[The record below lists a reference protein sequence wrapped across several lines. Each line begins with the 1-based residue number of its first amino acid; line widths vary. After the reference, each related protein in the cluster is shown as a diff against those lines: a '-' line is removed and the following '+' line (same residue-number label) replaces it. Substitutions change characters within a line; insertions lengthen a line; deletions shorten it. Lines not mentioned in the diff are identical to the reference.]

1 MPDSGPLTQ
10 TQALALL
17 RRTSDQ
23 SWLSSELS
31 GPDGTAVINAR
42 TAIAAA
48 ASQALQDQ
56 ADRCTISD
64 APGGTPG
71 VCTLTV
77 SRRLGT
83 GSIYIPQGYTFPT
96 DEGIVLALAQPITIP
111 PGPDPQTFDLP
122 LRTLRQTELVNTY
135 DPAFDSLLDV
145 GDLMATAG
153 DAPLIYDSAS
163 NPVLGP
169 GAADDDHALRYSSST
184 AIILAASDWLSA
196 HGDERGQRRQPNE
209 DTEEYRARIRLFPDA
224 VSPNA
229 LAAAVHSAASNA
241 GLSDVYMLETV
252 DPQVS
257 PAALVANTMAVA
269 DSVFADA
276 DFFDDPIGEDRPE
289 KLPWRALEQ
298 LSIREGRAYFRLAMH
313 GQLKE
318 PDGSI
323 LYFDDGFFDDEVWG
337 YPDIGLHPSLL
348 GALMTVPNAAN
359 RIKAGGVLE
368 DFYVEDYAV
377 EPPEGVA
384 LGSSSSASVT
394 SVWALYADPLAV
406 PGSET
411 RAWLYRDG
419 LVSHVPGLAGITQHF
434 VVFFY
439 ADGSVSVT
447 LPYYG
452 LDAEHLTPSYLL
464 SLPTPYPFLPT
475 KPIVMIL
482 GLVQSD
488 DATPVNLAGTFWV
501 TPYTL

>member
-10 TQALALL
+10 SQALALL
-17 RRTSDQ
+17 RRTSDEG
-23 SWLSSELS
+23 WLTAELS
-31 GPDGTAVINAR
+31 GPDGTAVLNAR

-48 ASQALQDQ
+48 TSQALQDQ

-71 VCTLTV
+71 ICTLTV
-77 SRRLGT
+77 IRRLGA
-83 GSIYIPQGYTFPT
+83 GSIDIPKGYTFVT
-96 DEGIVLALAQPITIP
+96 DEGIVLALTQPITIP
-111 PGPDPQTFDLP
+111 AGPDPQTFDLP

-135 DPAFDSLLDV
+135 DPAFNSLLDV
-145 GDLMATAG
+145 GDLMATAS
-153 DAPLIYDSAS
+153 DATLIYDSAS
-163 NPVLGP
+163 NAVLGP

-184 AIILAASDWLSA
+184 AITLGAADWLSA

-224 VSPNA
+224 VSPDA

-241 GLSDVYMLETV
+241 GLPDVYMLETV

-276 DFFDDPIGEDRPE
+276 DFFDDPIGEDRHE

-298 LSIREGRAYFRLAMH
+298 LSIREGRAYFRLAMN
-313 GQLKE
+313 GPLKE
-318 PDGSI
+318 PDGSV
-323 LYFDDGFFDDEVWG
+323 LYFDDGFYDDEVWG
-337 YPDIGLHPSLL
+337 YPDVGLHPRLL

-377 EPPEGVA
+377 VPTEGVS
-384 LGSSSSASVT
+384 LGTSSAAGVVP
-394 SVWALYADPLAV
+394 VWIMIADPTGPPYMKL
-406 PGSET
+406 
-411 RAWLYRDG
+411 WLVRDILLSHTPAQKGTLFHG
-419 LVSHVPGLAGITQHF
+419 LVFYFADMT
-434 VVFFY
+434 FFY
-439 ADGSVSVT
+439 TTPFDGIDS
-447 LPYYG
+447 
-452 LDAEHLTPSYLL
+452 EHLTVTKLAAMG
-464 SLPTPYPFLPT
+464 YPF
-475 KPIVMIL
+475 KPVIAIL

-488 DATPVNLAGTFWV
+488 GVTPVTLAGTVWATPVV
-501 TPYTL
+501 P